1 MSIKIVTTAEMRAI
15 EAAADSGGVSY
26 AQMMENAGRAVA
38 QAIDEW
44 MGAAG
49 ATILVLVGPG
59 NNGGDG
65 LVAAR
70 YLSEMG
76 ATVHVYVWKRNV
88 QNDKNW
94 ELLRP
99 LPIPCVFMKED
110 SALTTLRDQVR
121 RCDVVVD
128 ALLGTGIERPIR
140 GDLEQLLAAVTEE
153 LAARRKPRDTA
164 LCAPAEG
171 AVERITPTLVA
182 VDVPSGLN
190 SDTGALDPATPEA
203 DLTVTMAAVKRGLI
217 LSPGMRAVGK
227 LVVADIG
234 IPADLSSHIGLEMAS
249 PALVAGLLPARPCD
263 ANKGTFGKAMIV
275 AGSVNYTGAP
285 QLAAMAAVRAGTGL
299 VTLAFPQAIHPIV
312 AARLIEATYLLLPH
326 DMGVLAPGAVKV
338 LADRVSNYDALLLGP
353 GITQEKPTAEFIEAL
368 LGGHQSGVRRRVG
381 FLHTGGN
388 TEGDDGDGVRLPPLV
403 VDADG
408 LNLLAKMEG
417 WWQRL
422 PSPAVLTPHPGE
434 MARLVGCSTAEVL
447 ADRIGCA
454 TEMAAKWG
462 HVVLLK
468 GAHSLVAAPDG
479 RLVVLPFANPALA
492 TAGSGDVLAGVVVAM
507 RAQGLPA
514 FEAAVVGGYLH
525 GLAGELA
532 RDLIYEAGVT
542 AGDLPGLLPTALR
555 RLHGLEA
562 GEC

>member
-38 QAIDEW
+38 QAVDEW
-44 MGAAG
+44 MGAEG

-76 ATVHVYVWKRNV
+76 AAVQVYVWKRNV
-88 QNDKNW
+88 QDDKNW
-94 ELLRP
+94 ELLQL
-99 LPIPCVFMKED
+99 LPVPCVFMKDD
-110 SALTTLRDQVR
+110 STLTTLRDLVR
-121 RCDVVVD
+121 RSDIVVD

-140 GDLEQLLAAVTEE
+140 GDLQQLLAAVTEE
-153 LAARRKPRDTA
+153 LTARRKPRDAT

-171 AVERITPTLVA
+171 VVERVTPVLVA

-190 SDTGALDPATPEA
+190 SDTGALDPATPHA

-217 LSPGMRAVGK
+217 LSPGTRAVGK

-234 IPADLSSHIGLEMAS
+234 IPAELLSDISFDMAS
-249 PALVAGLLPARPCD
+249 PALVASMMPARSCD

-299 VTLAFPQAIHPIV
+299 VTLALPQAIHPIV
-312 AARLIEATYLLLPH
+312 AARLIEATFLLLPH

-338 LADRVSNYDALLLGP
+338 LADRVSDYDALLLGP
-353 GITQEKPTAEFIEAL
+353 GITQEKATAEFIEAL
-368 LGGHQSGVRRRVG
+368 LGGHPSGARRRVG
-381 FLHTGGN
+381 FLHAGGD
-388 TEGDDGDGVRLPPLV
+388 TEGGDGDGVRLPPLV

-408 LNLLAKMEG
+408 LNLLAKMEQ

-422 PSPAVLTPHPGE
+422 PAPAVLTPHPGE
-434 MARLVGCSTAEVL
+434 MARLVGCSTDEVL

-492 TAGSGDVLAGVVVAM
+492 TAGSGDVLAGAVVAM

-514 FEAAVVGGYLH
+514 FEAAVVAGYLH
-525 GLAGELA
+525 GLVGELA
-532 RDLIYEAGVT
+532 RDLIFETGVG

-555 RLHGLEA
+555 RLQGLDI
-562 GEC
+562 GG